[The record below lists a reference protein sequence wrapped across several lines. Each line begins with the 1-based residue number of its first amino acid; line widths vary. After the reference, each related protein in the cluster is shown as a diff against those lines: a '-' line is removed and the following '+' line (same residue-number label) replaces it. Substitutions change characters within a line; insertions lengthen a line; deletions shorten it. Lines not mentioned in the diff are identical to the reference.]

1 MYKSVIDIFPSFST
15 KLEGRIY
22 VMYADVKQLITT
34 SVGVLIDPVERALKL
49 PWIHRDTKLPATKDE
64 IVAEWNKI
72 KANKSLAKGG
82 HKAAEKVASLM
93 LTDVSL
99 DNVLMQ
105 RLQANEKY
113 ISNAF
118 VNWNKFPA
126 NAQLT
131 IHSMAWAL
139 GAGFEHTWKYF
150 THYCESFDWVGA
162 SKECHIDETNNAG
175 VIPRNVVNK
184 KLLLAIKPGDD
195 ASQIHG
201 I

>member
-1 MYKSVIDIFPSFST
+1 
-15 KLEGRIY
+15 
-22 VMYADVKQLITT
+22 
-34 SVGVLIDPVERALKL
+34 
-49 PWIHRDTKLPATKDE
+49 
-64 IVAEWNKI
+64 
-72 KANKSLAKGG
+72 
-82 HKAAEKVASLM
+82 M

-99 DNVLMQ
+99 DNVVMQ

-126 NAQLT
+126 NVQLM

-139 GAGFEHTWKYF
+139 GAGFEHTWKDF
-150 THYCESFDWVGA
+150 THCCESFNWVGA
-162 SKECHIDETNNAG
+162 SEQCHINETNNAG
-175 VIPRNVVNK
+175 VIPRNVANK

-195 ASQIHG
+195 PSQIHG